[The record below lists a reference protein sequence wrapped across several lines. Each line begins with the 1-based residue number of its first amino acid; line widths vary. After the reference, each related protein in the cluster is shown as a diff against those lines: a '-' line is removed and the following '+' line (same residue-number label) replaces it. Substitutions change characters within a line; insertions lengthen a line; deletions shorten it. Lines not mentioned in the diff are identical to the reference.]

1 MTLTSKQKRLVSE
14 LGELSKLFSVNIE
27 SACETK
33 SSVWRT
39 TYLETIKRQ
48 LVRGQIVHWYTFI
61 DEMLACRIARYF
73 FGKSKPFPTLWR
85 TKRFQRFNHYIL
97 DQQSLLQKLRLAHA
111 IKPVP
116 KPLVNDIER
125 LNSLRNSM
133 AHSFF
138 PENRRTANLSWK
150 SHDMFS
156 VVGATAMQSD
166 MQTIFDHFYAEVP
179 HAHRLT

>member
-1 MTLTSKQKRLVSE
+1 
-14 LGELSKLFSVNIE
+14 
-27 SACETK
+27 
-33 SSVWRT
+33 
-39 TYLETIKRQ
+39 
-48 LVRGQIVHWYTFI
+48 
-61 DEMLACRIARYF
+61 
-73 FGKSKPFPTLWR
+73 
-85 TKRFQRFNHYIL
+85 
-97 DQQSLLQKLRLAHA
+97 
-111 IKPVP
+111 VP